1 VLAMFVL
8 TQLIGIYVVNYYSPT
23 KVVDGVIT
31 NTSAPKLPFGFEPG
45 QVEQDIDFWRAVFPS
60 LIFAFVISVSIFF
73 ILRKFRAENFL
84 RTWFFVVI
92 LMTLTISLLAILPA
106 WKYAL
111 ILAFAISLLLAFFK
125 VYQRRILIH
134 NITELL
140 VYPGIA
146 AVFVAFIS
154 SPTSLDRGVF
164 AIIALLALISAYDI
178 WAVWHS
184 GIMQKM
190 AKYQMDKVKV
200 FSGFFIPY
208 MSKQAKLQLMHLKKS
223 TKNKKLKEQECK
235 KIKVNVAILGGGD
248 VVFPI
253 IASGVILR
261 KFGFTTISWLGGIQL
276 PIASLLVVL
285 GATLG
290 LGFLLFFSEKKK
302 FYPAMPYISTGI
314 LFAIGLSYLLG
325 L

>member
-8 TQLIGIYVVNYYSPT
+8 TQLIGIYVVNYYSPI
-23 KVVDGVIT
+23 KVVDGIT
-31 NTSAPKLPFGFEPG
+31 SNVTSPQLPFGFEPG
-45 QVEQDIDFWRAVFPS
+45 QVEQEVDFWRAVFPS
-60 LIFAFVISVSIFF
+60 LIFAFVISISIFF
-73 ILRKFRAENFL
+73 ILRKFRAEKFL
-84 RTWFFVVI
+84 RIWFFIVI
-92 LMTLTISLLAILPA
+92 FMTLTISLLAFLPK
-106 WKYAL
+106 WKYIFYFACVISV
-111 ILAFAISLLLAFFK
+111 ILAIFK
-125 VYQRRILIH
+125 VFKRKILIH
-134 NITELL
+134 NLTELL

-154 SPTSLDRGVF
+154 SPTNPERGIF
-164 AIIALLALISAYDI
+164 AIIALLILISAYDI

-184 GIMQKM
+184 GLMQKM
-190 AKYQMDKVKV
+190 AKYQMNQVKV

-208 MSKQAKLQLMHLKKS
+208 ISKKVKLQLEKIKKS
-223 TKNKKLKEQECK
+223 KKSKKFKEEQTR
-235 KIKVNVAILGGGD
+235 KIKVNVAVLGGGD

-261 KFGFTTISWLGGIQL
+261 KFGFITISWLGGIQL

>member
-1 VLAMFVL
+1 MFVL
-8 TQLIGIYVVNYYSPT
+8 TQLIGIYVVNYYSPI
-23 KVVDGVIT
+23 KVVDGIT
-31 NTSAPKLPFGFEPG
+31 SNTTSPQLPFGFEPG

-60 LIFAFVISVSIFF
+60 LIFAFVISISIFF
-73 ILRKFRAENFL
+73 VLRKFRAEKFL
-84 RTWFFVVI
+84 RAWFFIVI
-92 LMTLTISLLAILPA
+92 FMTLTISLLTFLPT
-106 WKYAL
+106 WKYSL
-111 ILAFAISLLLAFFK
+111 VLACAISLALAIFK
-125 VYQRRILIH
+125 IFKRRILIH
-134 NITELL
+134 NLTELL

-154 SPTSLDRGVF
+154 SPTSPDRGIF
-164 AIIALLALISAYDI
+164 AIIALLILISAYDI

-184 GIMQKM
+184 GLMQKM

-208 MSKQAKLQLMHLKKS
+208 ISKKVKLQLEKIKKS
-223 TKNKKLKEQECK
+223 KKSKKFKEKEGK

-253 IASGVILR
+253 IASGVMLR
-261 KFGFTTISWLGGIQL
+261 KFGFTTLNIFGGIQL
-276 PIASLLVVL
+276 PIASLLVVI